1 MRRLVCVA
9 GHTYVAG
16 GHSYGDCIEAFQ
28 CQTDSASATVAD
40 ARGLAG
46 RQAANTTCRA
56 ERLGGGHSEAGP
68 PRREHGGVLGRLGQA
83 RRCGVRARDMRG
95 RVWRG

>member
-56 ERLGGGHSEAGP
+56 ERLGGGH
-68 PRREHGGVLGRLGQA
+68 
-83 RRCGVRARDMRG
+83 
-95 RVWRG
+95 